1 MYFVQNKPVVWLCTE
16 YLAASK
22 SSYFASCFS
31 FRSSLEGIVS
41 SDNADFKFLVALR
54 SAILIF
60 CKKAAKRILQKVKM
74 CVDKE
79 YVLVHVE
86 STKAFSN
93 DQHS

>member
-16 YLAASK
+16 YLPTSN

-31 FRSSLEGIVS
+31 FRSSLERIVS
-41 SDNADFKFLVALR
+41 SDNADFKSLVALR

-79 YVLVHVE
+79 YVHVE